1 MDYQKMYTTLFN
13 AITDALSQIETQNY
27 GDAKETLIS
36 AQQKAEEM
44 YITALQK
51 RRAQQC
57 RARTQSAAML
67 PSLAPHDS
75 KARLRVVTT
84 RRRFMAKPCTLHL
97 HCAARAVIQ
106 AVSCQCRGS
115 RGTPLAFSWGS
126 KGAILSRERMAPLS
140 ASPARCREK
149 RPPCEYAGNNTTQC
163 VKTMLTGSFQAI
175 PQTRPARAAGQYAS
189 ATACCSRGKT
199 PPPM

>member
-1 MDYQKMYTTLFN
+1 MRSFLCM
-13 AITDALSQIETQNY
+13 
-27 GDAKETLIS
+27 
-36 AQQKAEEM
+36 
-44 YITALQK
+44 

-57 RARTQSAAML
+57 RARKQSAAVL
-67 PSLAPHDS
+67 PSHAPHDS
-75 KARLRVVTT
+75 KARLQTVTT
-84 RRRFMAKPCTLHL
+84 RRDSWRSHVHRTRLRSASSSSSCSLAMA
-97 HCAARAVIQ
+97 
-106 AVSCQCRGS
+106 GS
-115 RGTPLAFSWGS
+115 RGPPLAFSWGS

-163 VKTMLTGSFQAI
+163 VKTMLTGSFPAA
-175 PQTRPARAAGQYAS
+175 PQTRPARAAGRYAS